1 MKKMILT
8 ALMVSMIIFP
18 SLGEAIKDKSL
29 VLYLSFE
36 ENKGDK
42 TEDQSESGLTGSLKN
57 NVKWTKD
64 GQYGNALSFAGADQ
78 YVEVPDVPELDITKE
93 ITMEAWIYP
102 IEVQGD
108 SSLYGRRNSA
118 NQGGYCMQWTNGMIE
133 TWIHIGGWQGTRDKQ
148 TVNPETNEWH
158 HVAGVFDG
166 KKVRQYVNGEL
177 DIEFALSGAMDNVA
191 EVFRVGQA
199 QTSLM
204 PMHGTIDEVA
214 IYNRALT
221 QKEIQEDMNGVLLA
235 VSPSGKLTTTW
246 AAVKGEY

>member
-1 MKKMILT
+1 MKNIVLT
-8 ALMVSMIIFP
+8 VLMVSMIMFP
-18 SLGEAIKDKSL
+18 LLGEAINDNSL

-36 ENKGDK
+36 ENQGDK
-42 TEDQSESGLTGSLKN
+42 TKDQSETGTTGSLKN
-57 NVKWTKD
+57 DVKWTKD
-64 GQYGNALSFAGADQ
+64 GKYGNALSFAGANQ
-78 YVEVPDVPELDITKE
+78 YVEVPNVPQLDITKE

-118 NQGGYCMQWTNGMIE
+118 NQGGYCMQWTAGKIE
-133 TWIHIGGWQGTRDKQ
+133 TWIHIGGWQGTRGKQ
-148 TVNPETNEWH
+148 TVTPKTGMWH
-158 HVAGVFDG
+158 HVAGVYDG
-166 KKVRQYVNGEL
+166 KKVIQYVNGEL
-177 DIEFALSGAMDNVA
+177 DIEFALSGAMNNVA

-199 QTSLM
+199 QTSLT
-204 PMHGTIDEVA
+204 PMHGTIDEVT

-246 AAVKGEY
+246 AAVKGE